1 MSPVSPDLGHS
12 FAGQMRGLSRPAGG
26 CSLAQGVAGG
36 RRCAGLPPPEGP
48 GAGGSLGPCC
58 PWGPCRLLSRQDA
71 ALPFSPR
78 SRASASEAPGHQW
91 GPETPRGARGAGLL
105 GTCWGRRLSRQLTPQ
120 GPVAWPRSGYFCSS
134 WCQRRAGCRL
144 ALGTRSPPLPTGTQR
159 RKGGERRVGP
169 LRCRRTPGA
178 QGPSRRRR
186 SQRQP
191 REYRGT
197 LGSQQCPLTPGPG
210 GHRSCLTPRVWGDPW
225 VLNWNSGGG
234 RRREGP
240 GRGTARR
247 PRAWTQQPSGLN
259 GLYAS
264 PAPPRP
270 PPRPTPPR
278 SASLCLRRV
287 CRASS
292 PTVQGSGSG
301 SATAPGA
308 DTWAGGCPLRPL
320 EGERRPRLA
329 HRTGN
334 HALGG
339 APCSGEP

>member
-1 MSPVSPDLGHS
+1 MGSRDPSRCLWGWTLGDLLG
-12 FAGQMRGLSRPAGG
+12 AEALEAADP
-26 CSLAQGVAGG
+26 
-36 RRCAGLPPPEGP
+36 P
-48 GAGGSLGPCC
+48 GAC
-58 PWGPCRLLSRQDA
+58 
-71 ALPFSPR
+71 
-78 SRASASEAPGHQW
+78 
-91 GPETPRGARGAGLL
+91 T
-105 GTCWGRRLSRQLTPQ
+105 
-120 GPVAWPRSGYFCSS
+120 SGYFCSS

-247 PRAWTQQPSGLN
+247 PRAWTQQLSGPN

-270 PPRPTPPR
+270 PPRPPPHPPAPPPPPHPLR
-278 SASLCLRRV
+278 GLPRFAS
-287 CRASS
+287 
-292 PTVQGSGSG
+292 GG
-301 SATAPGA
+301 SAEHRVLQFRVQDQGQPRPQEQTPGQEA
-308 DTWAGGCPLRPL
+308 
-320 EGERRPRLA
+320 
-329 HRTGN
+329 
-334 HALGG
+334 AL
-339 APCSGEP
+339 